1 MLLNFQNRKWN
12 HSNKKW
18 NCFSHFQAY
27 SHKTFF
33 DKIWFKITFKI
44 GNKIIKTENGI
55 NSSTYRTLIQ
65 RTRIQMFLIWS
76 KEFKINKKLRI
87 FSHVFT
93 FLCYYVILCYIML
106 HFAILCYI
114 MLYHVISC
122 YITSYYVESCHIKI
136 NIYLYVILFYI
147 MLYYVISL
155 YYIISFISYY
165 YTRCPKK
172 NDTQNFV
179 FFY

>member
-1 MLLNFQNRKWN
+1 
-12 HSNKKW
+12 
-18 NCFSHFQAY
+18 
-27 SHKTFF
+27 
-33 DKIWFKITFKI
+33 
-44 GNKIIKTENGI
+44 
-55 NSSTYRTLIQ
+55 
-65 RTRIQMFLIWS
+65 
-76 KEFKINKKLRI
+76 
-87 FSHVFT
+87 
-93 FLCYYVILCYIML
+93 ML
-106 HFAILCYI
+106 HYAILCYI

-136 NIYLYVILFYI
+136 NINIYVILFYI

-179 FFY
+179 FFLLNLTVTELYQTILVRGGIKIENRENLGQCPNRGGGVKKTRNVPISIWEFFKNVPISVI